1 MLKSLFDTLSVP
13 TSYTKDNYE
22 TTKIFDSNHRLGKNF
37 KGEPSILFKTNK
49 NNFKNTDYLG
59 KYIHLRFDIECNLK
73 EGDKDI
79 NENYTIISCLA
90 EDEQSKK
97 IFLEVCETTYL
108 EIGSEPSNSKIYDL
122 THSIIELFKGWSAN
136 KTDFLGLWGE
146 LFMIVSSD
154 DQIKCLK
161 AWHNHNNDKYDFYDD
176 NSALEVKCT
185 TKGERKH
192 EFRHHQLMSNLSNHY
207 IASILTKENYSKGL
221 SVNDLFQK
229 IMENKLDN
237 LLIDKLK
244 KVFFSIVQN
253 IPESIINNYRY
264 DYDFAKRNLMYF
276 SVPEIN
282 TLENH
287 DQSIS
292 NIKYTMD
299 LSQKQNVD
307 ELGKDKFTSYLHF
320 PS

>member
-1 MLKSLFDTLSVP
+1 M
-13 TSYTKDNYE
+13 N
-22 TTKIFDSNHRLGKNF
+22 
-37 KGEPSILFKTNK
+37 
-49 NNFKNTDYLG
+49 
-59 KYIHLRFDIECNLK
+59 
-73 EGDKDI
+73 
-79 NENYTIISCLA
+79 
-90 EDEQSKK
+90 
-97 IFLEVCETTYL
+97 
-108 EIGSEPSNSKIYDL
+108 
-122 THSIIELFKGWSAN
+122 
-136 KTDFLGLWGE
+136 
-146 LFMIVSSD
+146 
-154 DQIKCLK
+154 
-161 AWHNHNNDKYDFYDD
+161 
-176 NSALEVKCT
+176 
-185 TKGERKH
+185 
-192 EFRHHQLMSNLSNHY
+192 
-207 IASILTKENYSKGL
+207 
-221 SVNDLFQK
+221 
-229 IMENKLDN
+229 
-237 LLIDKLK
+237 KLK